1 MHLNSVFCSHK
12 RNIRTISHTI
22 LLLFFFGFC
31 IYVINEHRYNLNQ
44 DYYKK
49 KKPLRSIYQFKQCI
63 EVAVVSVR
71 SAFSLW
77 MSLFLLQ
84 NTLTDDDALRE
95 NWQMSTFV
103 FCLFLLRFANGTSNL
118 HKIMGLQKH
127 VHKVSPTRHWIHV
140 SVDKPHAHKE
150 LNLFLQLKV
159 R

>member
-22 LLLFFFGFC
+22 LSIFFFGFC

-49 KKPLRSIYQFKQCI
+49 KPLRSICQFKQCI

-84 NTLTDDDALRE
+84 NTLTDDDAFRE

-103 FCLFLLRFANGTSNL
+103 FCLFFYFVFQMEHQIYIELWVCKYMYTRFPQHDIEYMYLLIN
-118 HKIMGLQKH
+118 H
-127 VHKVSPTRHWIHV
+127 VHIK
-140 SVDKPHAHKE
+140 
-150 LNLFLQLKV
+150 N
-159 R
+159 